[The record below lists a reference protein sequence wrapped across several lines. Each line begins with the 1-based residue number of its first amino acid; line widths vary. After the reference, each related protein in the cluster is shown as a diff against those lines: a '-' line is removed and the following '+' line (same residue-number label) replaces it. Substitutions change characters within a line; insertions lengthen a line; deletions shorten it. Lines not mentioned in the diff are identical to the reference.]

1 MNPSSRR
8 LGMLLQFCAVAS
20 FELLDGPC
28 LRAET
33 KGSLKDAAASAVAPA
48 PVVLPQAGS
57 ALRPLEFRG
66 LLIDDEGEYFKI
78 TERDTQASIWLGLNE
93 TGHPFVVRRY
103 DSRRQVVTVEYQ
115 RRKFALPLR
124 KSLARRKEPVR
135 HRLISGEETPTTGE
149 GSLALR
155 EGPSDAA
162 LPETAAATQ
171 TTGSVRRE
179 AIDRE
184 LTKPATTSQEIGQP
198 ITRDRP

>member
-1 MNPSSRR
+1 MLNMKKFTRLRPAALAGFVYIATIAQGAEISTPPTGAPQTPSPAGQTS
-8 LGMLLQFCAVAS
+8 S
-20 FELLDGPC
+20 
-28 LRAET
+28 LRT
-33 KGSLKDAAASAVAPA
+33 DA
-48 PVVLPQAGS
+48 
-57 ALRPLEFRG
+57 PLEFRG

-103 DSRRQVVTVEYQ
+103 DNRRQVVTVEYQ

-124 KSLARRKEPVR
+124 KSLAHRKEPVR